1 MPPCHTTQCFIHPG
15 TQKYSIAHKQ
25 ASVIYELAN
34 SANEDLN
41 LKSQKWRD
49 PEGKLEL
56 NRYIWKHKRNPVM
69 KRQKLFNTQ
78 E

>member
-15 TQKYSIAHKQ
+15 NQKYSIAHKQ
-25 ASVIYELAN
+25 ASVICELAN

-49 PEGKLEL
+49 PEGKGGG
-56 NRYIWKHKRNPVM
+56 NWN
-69 KRQKLFNTQ
+69 
-78 E
+78 